1 MGNLVALEKLRSE
14 QVSNIAETW
23 KSFQT
28 EIHKP
33 EEEKEGESVDK
44 GPTPRKY
51 TLPSLS
57 HIKQAN
63 SPRVTK
69 GKSNYYKSY
78 VLGIGKH
85 LGKVRTV

>member
-23 KSFQT
+23 ESFQT

-44 GPTPRKY
+44 GPTPRK
-51 TLPSLS
+51 
-57 HIKQAN
+57 
-63 SPRVTK
+63 
-69 GKSNYYKSY
+69 
-78 VLGIGKH
+78 
-85 LGKVRTV
+85 

>member
-44 GPTPRKY
+44 GPMPRK
-51 TLPSLS
+51 
-57 HIKQAN
+57 
-63 SPRVTK
+63 
-69 GKSNYYKSY
+69 
-78 VLGIGKH
+78 
-85 LGKVRTV
+85 